1 MPDRHF
7 PPQAGAVVA
16 LDTKKKSLAFVI
28 KLMQPPGRTRNYL
41 RVTRNFLIDSVC
53 QQVLNIP
60 ERQLVG
66 QFSVNFEGEAGID
79 AGGRLAWSW
88 RSDFRFVS
96 LVFYCKE
103 STLNTRWC
111 RRVDHA
117 FFFSFL
123 AAPLSGMA
131 CSICLR
137 LSPGLTTELYQQFF
151 TALFASDGGDGGL
164 FCTSED
170 AGVEAV
176 YLPGVP
182 QADASREIATYR
194 ARLYEA
200 VGRLLVKAIFDE
212 ISVPVRLGLAV
223 FKYFL
228 DQEPSLSDLEQF
240 DPSMVRSLR
249 ELLKLDDASLLCLDF
264 SEFGPGDDREVTNQN
279 RKEYVRKKAQQVLFR
294 DRELA
299 LVAMKKGFESI
310 AISPQ
315 LRIFSAGELAQL
327 LQGNQ
332 HVDAES
338 VLEILRF
345 EGYSTSAVPDA
356 VREFLGSIP
365 SASLKRFLCFVTA
378 HGCVPKPP
386 LIVRNTSN
394 EDRMFPVAHT
404 CFNRLDLPDY
414 SDLALVPTRLQYVI
428 DHLEAAGFGLA

>member
-1 MPDRHF
+1 M
-7 PPQAGAVVA
+7 
-16 LDTKKKSLAFVI
+16 
-28 KLMQPPGRTRNYL
+28 
-41 RVTRNFLIDSVC
+41 
-53 QQVLNIP
+53 
-60 ERQLVG
+60 
-66 QFSVNFEGEAGID
+66 
-79 AGGRLAWSW
+79 
-88 RSDFRFVS
+88 
-96 LVFYCKE
+96 
-103 STLNTRWC
+103 
-111 RRVDHA
+111 
-117 FFFSFL
+117 
-123 AAPLSGMA
+123 
-131 CSICLR
+131 
-137 LSPGLTTELYQQFF
+137 SPGLTNELYQKFF
-151 TALFASDGGDGGL
+151 TALFTSDGGDGGL

-170 AGVEAV
+170 GGVEPV
-176 YLPGVP
+176 YLPSVP
-182 QADASREIATYR
+182 QADSSREIDTYR

-212 ISVPVRLGLAV
+212 IAVPVLLGLAV

-310 AISPQ
+310 PIAPQ

-338 VLEILRF
+338 VLKILRF
-345 EGYSTSAVPDA
+345 EGYTTSAVPDA
-356 VREFLGSIP
+356 VREFLGNLP

-394 EDRMFPVAHT
+394 DDQMFPVAHT

-414 SDLALVPTRLQYVI
+414 GDLALVPVRLQYVI